1 MRAKY
6 AIRWSWGS
14 HLEASSEEEAKEIA
28 FEQLLSDLK
37 HTESIKNHFDV
48 QKMWNIRSL
57 EEQAT

>member
-6 AIRWSWGS
+6 AVRWSWGD
-14 HLEASSEEEAKEIA
+14 HLEASSEEEAKEKA
-28 FEQLLSDLK
+28 LEHLLSDVK

-57 EEQAT
+57 EEKQA